1 MSVAIIT
8 SVSENIR
15 DVATLTMP
23 NKLEYCLR
31 HGYSLVADNQP
42 YEAAVS
48 RTNLLC
54 HYLDRF
60 DLVWTLDADAI
71 LTNMAVP
78 IESLAC
84 LGPNVTVCEE
94 GTVSWNRINCGS
106 MVWRNTAQSRWLA
119 NHLCETREQ
128 WRLLPCQWQT
138 FLGTN
143 ADALGDVLT
152 VAPLRSF
159 NSCVW
164 NRPGNAHDEIGG
176 HWQPGDL
183 VYHPCGVFP
192 REEKLR
198 WLSNALADVWR

>member
-1 MSVAIIT
+1 MSVAVIT

-15 DVATLTMP
+15 DVAMLTMP
-23 NKLEYCLR
+23 NKAEYCLR

-48 RTNLLC
+48 RTDLLC

-60 DLVWTLDADAI
+60 DLIWTLDADAI

-78 IESLAC
+78 IDSLGC
-84 LGPNVTVCEE
+84 LGPHVTVCEE
-94 GTVSWNRINCGS
+94 GIVAWNRINCGS
-106 MVWRNTAQSRWLA
+106 MVWKNTSQSRWLA
-119 NHLCETREQ
+119 NYLSETQEQ
-128 WRLLPCQWQT
+128 WRSLPCQWQT
-138 FLGTN
+138 YLGAN

-164 NRPGNAHDEIGG
+164 NRPANARDEVGG
-176 HWQPGDL
+176 HWQAGDM

-198 WLSNALADVWR
+198 WLSAALAEVKR

>member
-1 MSVAIIT
+1 MSAAIIT

-31 HGYSLVADNQP
+31 HGYSLVADNQS

-60 DLVWTLDADAI
+60 DLIWTLDADTLI
-71 LTNMAVP
+71 TNMAVP

-106 MVWRNTAQSRWLA
+106 MVWKNTGKSKWLA
-119 NHLCETREQ
+119 NHISETVEQ
-128 WRLLPCQWQT
+128 WRSLPCQWQT

-164 NRPGNAHDEIGG
+164 NRPGNERDEIGG
-176 HWQPGDL
+176 NWQPGDL

-198 WLSNALADVWR
+198 WLSNALPWVLR

>member
-42 YEAAVS
+42 YETAVA
-48 RTNLLC
+48 RTDLLC

-60 DLVWTLDADAI
+60 DLIWTLDADTLI
-71 LTNMAVP
+71 TNMAVP
-78 IESLAC
+78 IESLGC
-84 LGPNVTVCEE
+84 IGPHVTVCEE
-94 GTVSWNRINCGS
+94 GIVGWNRINCGS
-106 MVWRNTAQSRWLA
+106 MLWRNTFKARQLA
-119 NHLCETREQ
+119 KYLSETVEQ
-128 WRLLPCQWQT
+128 WRSLPCMWQT
-138 FLGTN
+138 FLGDIA
-143 ADALGDVLT
+143 ADLGDVLT

-159 NSCVW
+159 NSVVW
-164 NRPGNAHDEIGG
+164 NRPANAHDEIGG
-176 HWQPGDL
+176 HWQAGDL

-198 WLSNALADVWR
+198 WLSNALSEVQR